1 MRMEDPTPTEIVHSA
16 LDALLQVVAKS
27 ADDLRRF
34 HDTVAKVR
42 LAPLPPFPRASV
54 VLTERIIERLTEV
67 DVDLRE
73 VLAALG
79 LPESGQDEPR

>member
-1 MRMEDPTPTEIVHSA
+1 MEDPTPTDVVHAA
-16 LDALLQVVAKS
+16 LDALLQVVTKS

-34 HDTVAKVR
+34 HDTVAKAR
-42 LAPLPPFPRASV
+42 LAALPPFPRVTV
-54 VLTERIIERLTEV
+54 VLTERIIECLTKV